1 MGSGFAQG
9 VEPLPCSF
17 LPLFHV
23 PGPIDR
29 GAWLFRCLFGVGG
42 KPSGGG
48 RRRVGYAHP
57 PAAGQA
63 RQRACSGAGAFG
75 PGPRTPPPPAWPPPS
90 FLLPQAIALVPA
102 EKRWRR
108 GGWAPWAAPGGGG
121 VLRPGP
127 QNGKRGAGG
136 FASGSPFSGRCAPPP
151 PPPAAG
157 SFAVLSDGAP
167 VFTTQNL
174 RTKLARRSR

>member
-17 LPLFHV
+17 LPLFHG

-75 PGPRTPPPPAWPPPS
+75 PGPRTPPPPRMAAPILPAPPGNRSSAGGEALAKGRVGTLGCAGGRRRFAAWAAKRKKGEPEAKPPAPPFWGAARPRRPPRTLEVSPS
-90 FLLPQAIALVPA
+90 FQMERLF
-102 EKRWRR
+102 
-108 GGWAPWAAPGGGG
+108 
-121 VLRPGP
+121 LRPKTYA
-127 QNGKRGAGG
+127 QN
-136 FASGSPFSGRCAPPP
+136 
-151 PPPAAG
+151 
-157 SFAVLSDGAP
+157 
-167 VFTTQNL
+167 
-174 RTKLARRSR
+174 

>member
-9 VEPLPCSF
+9 VEPLPCPF
-17 LPLFHV
+17 LTGFHG

-108 GGWAPWAAPGGGG
+108 GRMGAVGVRGGGGG

-136 FASGSPFSGRCAPPP
+136 KAFGSPFFRALRA
-151 PPPAAG
+151 PAAPLRPLEVSP
-157 SFAVLSDGAP
+157 SFQMERLFLRPKTYA
-167 VFTTQNL
+167 QN
-174 RTKLARRSR
+174 